1 MEDKI
6 TQCSSDN
13 ARLAKAAAAPGVTDQ
28 GMLWKIRRQAT
39 EFQNLVS
46 LLQAAAHN
54 LSHLEGD

>member
-1 MEDKI
+1 LFF
-6 TQCSSDN
+6 TNN

-28 GMLWKIRRQAT
+28 GMLWKIRRQAI